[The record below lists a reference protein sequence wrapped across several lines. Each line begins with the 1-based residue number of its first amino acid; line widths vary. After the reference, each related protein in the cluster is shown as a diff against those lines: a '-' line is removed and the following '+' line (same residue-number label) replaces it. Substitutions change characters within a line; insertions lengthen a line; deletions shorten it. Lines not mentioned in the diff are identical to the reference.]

1 MFSLI
6 SWGAVI
12 VGVIVSVVLG
22 SVWYGLL
29 FGKKWAALMGMDMSD
44 SVKVAEAKKGMWKM
58 YAIQMIASAVTVS
71 VLSVVLLKFD
81 NFTTSEM
88 IGSSLLMWFGFVLP
102 TEIGTVLWG
111 NKSKKD
117 AISIFM
123 INTGYG
129 FILFI
134 LLGLIVSKALF

>member
-6 SWGAVI
+6 SWGAVV
-12 VGVIVSVVLG
+12 VGVIVSIVLG
-22 SVWYGLL
+22 SIWYGPL
-29 FGKKWAALMGMDMSD
+29 FGKKWAALMGMDMND
-44 SVKVAEAKKGMWKM
+44 PVKVAEAKKGMWKM
-58 YAIQMIASAVTVS
+58 YVIQMIASAITVS

-88 IGSSLLMWFGFVLP
+88 IGSSLLMWVGFILP
-102 TEIGTVLWG
+102 AEIGAVLWG

-123 INTGYG
+123 INAGYG

-134 LLGLIVSKALF
+134 LLGIVVSKALL